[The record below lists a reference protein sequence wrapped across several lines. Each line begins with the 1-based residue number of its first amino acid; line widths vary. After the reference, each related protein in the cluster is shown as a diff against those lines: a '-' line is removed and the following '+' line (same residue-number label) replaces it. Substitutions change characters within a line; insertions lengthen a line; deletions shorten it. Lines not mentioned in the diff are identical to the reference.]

1 MTDRRMD
8 AYYYGFDSV
17 GHDAIDKVL
26 SAVACAG
33 KAYHYTAG
41 WDDDETPPPDD
52 HTGNTPVAWI
62 QNAAK
67 EAAARIAALEADL
80 ARARE
85 RVEALERERSEGV
98 MPQPADYTYPAE
110 AIERAAEDA
119 REWLRYHAAGYPRTW
134 AAVVA
139 DDRRRGYR
147 VYDDFQ
153 APPIAGYEHLEKLGH
168 VVRGDV
174 IPDQRAEYER
184 VEFRRTETG
193 ATALK
198 PAP

>member
-33 KAYHYTAG
+33 KAYHHTEDWA
-41 WDDDETPPPDD
+41 DPSTPRDD
-52 HTGNTPVAWI
+52 HTGDTPVAWI

-67 EAAARIAALEADL
+67 EAATRLAALEADL

-85 RVEALERERSEGV
+85 RVEALERERDAAWEKAADKVSSMCPKCDGEG
-98 MPQPADYTYPAE
+98 
-110 AIERAAEDA
+110 
-119 REWLRYHAAGYPRTW
+119 WLW
-134 AAVVA
+134 
-139 DDRRRGYR
+139 
-147 VYDDFQ
+147 
-153 APPIAGYEHLEKLGH
+153 GYELAEPPDVEGH
-168 VVRGDV
+168 DDTRYSCDSEVH
-174 IPDQRAEYER
+174 EYAAAIR
-184 VEFRRTETG
+184 
-193 ATALK
+193 ALK